1 MLWLAK
7 VPPAK
12 LEKLFPPNEY
22 VLPDDIFFE
31 ASGILTFA
39 IGVWL
44 AVRMLPPV
52 AERAD
57 LGTVPALSR

>member
-1 MLWLAK
+1 MAGENAS
-7 VPPAK
+7 AK

-39 IGVWL
+39 VGVWL
-44 AVRMLPPV
+44 TVRML
-52 AERAD
+52 
-57 LGTVPALSR
+57 